1 MNKDIVK
8 IIQQELKKHHDA
20 KKAKWLEN
28 YVKHNI
34 KSRGVGIPQIRSI
47 VQYVYKQNKL
57 SALSLN
63 NQKQFLDELMK
74 QGYTEDKLAA
84 IIYIQLYLK
93 DAGVKFQLSMI
104 STWFDKEW
112 IYDWNVCDW
121 LCVRLLSPLVDK
133 YPKQTTAELKKWNK
147 DKFLWKARASL
158 VPFAQCKT
166 LKEHAE
172 IVDKFSTVLIK
183 RKERFCKTAVGWV
196 LREISKSDKNYVKK
210 FLEVH
215 RQFITP
221 EVIKNA
227 GKYFKK

>member
-28 YVKHNI
+28 YVKHDI

-47 VQYVYKQNKL
+47 VQSVYKQNKL
-57 SALSLN
+57 NELSLAD
-63 NQKQFLDELMK
+63 QKKFLDELMK
-74 QGYTEDKLAA
+74 QDYTEDKLAA
-84 IIYIQLYLK
+84 IIYVQLYLK
-93 DAGVKFQLSMI
+93 DADVKFQLSMI
-104 STWFDKEW
+104 SNWFDKRW
-112 IYDWNVCDW
+112 VNNWNVCDW

-133 YPKQTTAELKKWNK
+133 YPKQTIAELKKWNK
-147 DKFLWKARASL
+147 DKYLWKARASL

-166 LKEHAE
+166 LKEHTE
-172 IVDKFSTVLIK
+172 LVDRFSIVLIK
-183 RKERFCKTAVGWV
+183 REERFCKTAVGWV
-196 LREISKSDKNYVKK
+196 SREISKSDKNYVEK

-215 RQFITP
+215 RQFITQ

-227 GKYFKK
+227 QKYFKN

>member
-1 MNKDIVK
+1 MGNISL
-8 IIQQELKKHHDA
+8 IIRQELEKHHDA

-28 YVKHNI
+28 YVKHDI

-47 VQYVYKQNKL
+47 VQNVYKQNKL

-74 QGYTEDKLAA
+74 QDYTEDKLAA
-84 IIYIQLYLK
+84 IIYVQLYLK
-93 DAGVKFQLSMI
+93 DADVKFQLSMI
-104 STWFDKEW
+104 SNWFDKEW

-133 YPKQTTAELKKWNK
+133 YPKQTIIELKKWNK
-147 DKFLWKARASL
+147 DKYLWKARASL

-166 LKEHAE
+166 LKEQTE

-183 RKERFCKTAVGWV
+183 REERFCKTAVGWV
-196 LREISKSDKNYVKK
+196 LRETSKSDKNYVEK
-210 FLEVH
+210 FLEAN
-215 RQFITP
+215 RQFLVP

-227 GKYFKK
+227 QNYFKK